1 MKKKFLLLSTVFLIL
16 GLTKS
21 YGGWY
26 QCYNYEGKIGEYP
39 ITLSIQITEGYFGEE
54 DKKEFTIN
62 GVYKYDKY
70 NNPIKLIG
78 SLKNNRIKLYENY
91 NDKESAILEFEFL
104 EKISKGYWT
113 DLKSKKTLPLNL
125 TYVSKL
131 TDKSEDASFE
141 NVEILQ
147 LHSLKDYYFIGVY
160 SKEQDANRVYMSKLK
175 IIKKRDN
182 SIFQMID
189 FNDLDYSVGNVITII
204 YQNIEINDLVN
215 NKLDLWCDVGRM
227 GGWFTLSFSNEKNKF
242 SSNYELNIDGP
253 N

>member
-1 MKKKFLLLSTVFLIL
+1 MKQKYLLLITVFLIL

-21 YGGWY
+21 YAGWY
-26 QCYNYEGKIGEYP
+26 QCYTYEGTIGKYP
-39 ITLSIQITEGYFGEE
+39 ITLSIQITEGYFGEK

-78 SLKNNRIKLYENY
+78 TLKNNRVKLYENY
-91 NDKESAILEFEFL
+91 ADKESAILEFEFS
-104 EKISKGYWT
+104 EKFSKGYWT

-131 TDKSEDASFE
+131 IDTSEDESFK

-147 LHSLKDYYFIGVY
+147 LNSLKDYYFIGIY
-160 SKEQDANRVYMSKLK
+160 SKEQSTHKAYMSKIK
-175 IIKKRDN
+175 IIKKQDN
-182 SIFQMID
+182 SVFQVID
-189 FNDLDYSVGNVITII
+189 FNDLDYSVGNVITVI
-204 YQNIEINDLVN
+204 YQNIEINDLIN
-215 NKLDLWCDVGRM
+215 SKLDIWCDVGRM
-227 GGWFTLSFSNEKNKF
+227 GGWFTLSFSKEKNKF
-242 SSNYELNIDGP
+242 ISNYELNIDGP